1 MKRSVLC
8 IFMIAFFVLFS
19 SCGNSGR
26 KHKKE
31 KTVEKTSIVNKKK
44 KMDIDLNLSSKTKV
58 MSGTEIFKRYNSAV
72 FMIFT
77 SDGYHTFQGSGFF
90 ISSDGLL

>member
-44 KMDIDLNLSSKTKV
+44 FWLYKTVNKIINQKDL
-58 MSGTEIFKRYNSAV
+58 I
-72 FMIFT
+72 
-77 SDGYHTFQGSGFF
+77 
-90 ISSDGLL
+90 

>member
-8 IFMIAFFVLFS
+8 IYMIAYIVLFS

-44 KMDIDLNLSSKTKV
+44 KMDLDLNLSSKTK
-58 MSGTEIFKRYNSAV
+58 
-72 FMIFT
+72 
-77 SDGYHTFQGSGFF
+77 
-90 ISSDGLL
+90 